1 MMILTPDMSDSHGV
15 NAEVLCSPLNLDARN
30 LMEAT
35 RDEEMRILDFA
46 HERQDLMGMGFL

>member
-1 MMILTPDMSDSHGV
+1 MMILTPTRATLRGV